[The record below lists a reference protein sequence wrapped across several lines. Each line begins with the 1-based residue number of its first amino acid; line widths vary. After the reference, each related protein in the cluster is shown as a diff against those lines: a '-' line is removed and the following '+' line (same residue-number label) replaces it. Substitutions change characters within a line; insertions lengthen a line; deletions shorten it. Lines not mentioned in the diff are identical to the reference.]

1 MSDLRT
7 KHVVSRF
14 LGSLSG
20 SFGEVSEMGRRARER
35 RDRLKGDGRM
45 RAVVNSIPK
54 SGTHLLDRLLILLG
68 FELGDFGGVRPH
80 LVEGDRFPLARR
92 RLRSLLGLWKPENA
106 MGIGPHLIEG
116 GRFPLA
122 RKLLRGRGPDKVTTG
137 VDFPREIGRGWLR
150 RRLAKVPDGCFVTA
164 HCLYTPELAELLREE
179 GMPLV
184 CILRDPRDVAVSQ
197 MHHIKQRK
205 EHFAHEAFLKLPSDH
220 ERLLLSIRGGEL
232 AGRRLQSLDERYR
245 QFVGWQRDE
254 NSVLVKFEDLV
265 GPKGGGSAEAQRA
278 TVERVARHVGL
289 EPDERMIRTVEENI
303 FGVSK
308 TFRKGQIGGWR
319 SAFSEQH
326 VRATNEVAGPLLAEP
341 GYEADPDW

>member
-1 MSDLRT
+1 M
-7 KHVVSRF
+7 KVV
-14 LGSLSG
+14 
-20 SFGEVSEMGRRARER
+20 A
-35 RDRLKGDGRM
+35 
-45 RAVVNSIPK
+45 NSIPK
-54 SGTHLLDRLLILLG
+54 SGTHLLDRLLTLLG
-68 FELGDFGGVRPH
+68 FELIDLGGIRPH
-80 LVEGDRFPLARR
+80 PALAGKELTWTHR
-92 RLRSLLGLWKPENA
+92 RLRTVLGLRKPEDV
-106 MGIGPHLIEG
+106 MGIGSHLVDG
-116 GRFPLA
+116 GRFPPA
-122 RKLLRGRGPDKVTTG
+122 RRLLRMRGPEKVTIG
-137 VDFPREIGRGWLR
+137 VEFPREIGRRWLG
-150 RRLAKVPDGCFVTA
+150 RRLSRVPDGCFITA
-164 HCLYTPELAELLREE
+164 HCIYSPELASLFAKAHMRV
-179 GMPLV
+179 V

-265 GPKGGGSAEAQRA
+265 GPKGGGSAEAQKA

-326 VRATNEVAGPLLAEP
+326 VRATNEVAGPLLAEL
-341 GYEADPDW
+341 GYEADPGR